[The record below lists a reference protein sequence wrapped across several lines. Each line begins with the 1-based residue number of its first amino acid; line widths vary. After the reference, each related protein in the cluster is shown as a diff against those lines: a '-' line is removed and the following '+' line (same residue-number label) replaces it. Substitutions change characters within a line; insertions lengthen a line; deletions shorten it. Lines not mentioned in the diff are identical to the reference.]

1 MGSHSRKINNNN
13 GQVQNPDSTK
23 TRADQRLRQTRSG
36 SPPRVSFGSGSSVSS
51 GDPFLGPARATRQKV
66 VVDWGSLAG
75 GFGAPLVLASGP
87 SGSEGAPWV
96 AGAGSEAFV
105 AWDERRAQD
114 VHLALLRGGRAV
126 LNRLMGLRDA
136 ELVALEGL
144 SGNRAEV
151 VWDQY
156 GHGFPLLKAAL
167 ITAAGRIEK
176 PVVIA
181 HPGGRDTEA
190 IEISIN
196 PRGDL
201 VAAYVHDQASFT
213 GSPRAPGRHGGA
225 RVMLSVCEAA
235 VHCTGP
241 RGLRLG
247 ATRPVCI
254 NPAVAMTSSGTAI
267 MLAAAQDAG
276 AKGCSYPAGVWRAT
290 AAPGHRFAAARKIV
304 ASGDSPIATSAGPGQ
319 AIAALNPG
327 VAPYHTVVWTT
338 IRAAAGSP
346 VSLRRV
352 PDGDVIN
359 SPLLAANPGGQ
370 FVLVWEHASSH
381 RNPRISLKAAIGA
394 GTKLKHLHRL
404 ADGNH
409 PPQSVA
415 TAMNAH
421 GDAIVVWNDF
431 TSSGAQSMHDAI
443 YRRR

>member
-1 MGSHSRKINNNN
+1 MVGE
-13 GQVQNPDSTK
+13 GAVVAGWLQGP
-23 TRADQRLRQTRSG
+23 
-36 SPPRVSFGSGSSVSS
+36 PPRVSFGAGRSISSAS
-51 GDPFLGPARATRQKV
+51 PFVGPAMATRQRV

-75 GFGAPLVLASGP
+75 GVRAPLVLASAP

-114 VHLALLRGGRAV
+114 VQLALLHGGRVV
-126 LNRLMGLRDA
+126 LKRALGLRDA

-144 SGNRAEV
+144 SGNRAEI

-167 ITAAGRIEK
+167 ITPSGRIGK
-176 PVVIA
+176 PVLIA
-181 HPGGRDTEA
+181 HPGGRDTAA

-196 PRGDL
+196 ARGDL
-201 VAAYVHDQASFT
+201 VAAYVHDEAFFA
-213 GSPRAPGRHGGA
+213 GHPGTPNRHGSA
-225 RVMLSVCEAA
+225 RVMLSVCEPAL
-235 VHCTGP
+235 HCTGP

-247 ATRPVCI
+247 ATKPVCI
-254 NPAVAMTSSGTAI
+254 HPAVAMTTNGTAI
-267 MLAAAQDAG
+267 MLAAAQDAD
-276 AKGCSYPAGVWRAT
+276 AIGCGDPAAVWQAS
-290 AAPGHRFAAARKIV
+290 AAPGHRFATARKIA
-304 ASGDSPIATSAGPGQ
+304 ASGDSPIATPAGRAQ

-327 VAPYHTVVWTT
+327 VAPYQTVAWTT
-338 IRAAAGSP
+338 IRAAARNP
-346 VSLRRV
+346 VALRRV

-359 SPLLAANPGGQ
+359 PPLLAANGGGR

-421 GDAIVVWNDF
+421 GDAIVLWNDF
-431 TSSGAQSMHDAI
+431 TSSGGQSMHAAI
-443 YRRR
+443 YRR

>member
-1 MGSHSRKINNNN
+1 MVGE
-13 GQVQNPDSTK
+13 GAEVAGWLQGP
-23 TRADQRLRQTRSG
+23 
-36 SPPRVSFGSGSSVSS
+36 PPRVSFGSGSSVSS
-51 GDPFLGPARATRQKV
+51 GDPFVAPVTTTRQTV

-87 SGSEGAPWV
+87 SGSQGAPWV

-114 VHLALLRGGRAV
+114 VHLVLLRGGRVVVKRA
-126 LNRLMGLRDA
+126 LGLRDA

-144 SGNRAEV
+144 SGNRGEI

-167 ITAAGRIEK
+167 ITAAGRIGK

-181 HPGGRDTEA
+181 HPGGRDTAA
-190 IEISIN
+190 IEISTN
-196 PRGDL
+196 ARGDL

-213 GSPRAPGRHGGA
+213 GPHGTPGRHGSA
-225 RVMLSVCEAA
+225 RVMLSVCKAA
-235 VHCTGP
+235 LHCTGP

-267 MLAAAQDAG
+267 LVAAAQDGG
-276 AKGCSYPAGVWRAT
+276 AKGCSYPAGVWQASAVAGR
-290 AAPGHRFAAARKIV
+290 RFDAARKVV
-304 ASGDSPIATSAGPGQ
+304 AAGDSPIAAPNGPAQ
-319 AIAALNPG
+319 AVAALSPG
-327 VAPYHTVVWTT
+327 VAPYQTMAWTT

-359 SPLLAANPGGQ
+359 SPLLAANAGGQ

-381 RNPRISLKAAIGA
+381 RNPRISLNAAIGA

-421 GDAIVVWNDF
+421 GDAIVIWNDF
-431 TSSGAQSMHDAI
+431 TSSGGQSMHAGI
-443 YRRR
+443 YRR